1 MGRIV
6 VGSDNHL
13 QGDMLNF
20 LHDGALGSHSASEL
34 QANQAKSALYFGGV
48 KDTVKAQIQQA
59 LGYSYGD
66 LPFKYL
72 GVPLST
78 KKITLLQWQPLT
90 KKIVVKVSS
99 WTAKKLSYAGRVQFV
114 RSVIFGVQAYWA
126 QLFIIPAK
134 VMKAIQAYCRS
145 YIWSGVNVITKRAL
159 ISWEKICLPK
169 VVGGI
174 NLINLKL
181 WNKAAILKLCWNI
194 EQKQDKLWI
203 KWVHNYYI
211 KGRNLK
217 NLVVPAQASR
227 MVRKMLGAK
236 CNLHLMQHVP
246 RTKTSVIKQAY
257 LKVLGTFL
265 KVDWRVIICRNLAR
279 PNAIFTTWL
288 QQQDRLLTVDRLLKW
303 HVQADPICIMY
314 KQQDESRGHL
324 FIECRFANALW
335 LRLLRW
341 LQHSQLHLATWD
353 SMNHWVIR
361 RSKGKRHQAQLWK
374 LVYAKFVYVVWKER
388 NARTFQK
395 KECTVDTVARQIACI
410 CCLRATEPLRNIL
423 DRLALISESKNQQW
437 SLWEQEALWKKRN
450 ADSQSE
456 MAYSAQTLDISGDR
470 QSGQDVR
477 TQNVTAC
484 QAVANI
490 VKSSLGPV
498 GLDKF
503 PFCSASALVESVES
517 IYTKMLV
524 DDIGDVTITNDGAT
538 ILRMLEV
545 EHPAAK
551 VLVELAELQDREVG
565 DGTTSVVIIAAELL
579 KGANE
584 LVRHKIHP
592 TSIISGYRLAMREA
606 CKYVEEK
613 LAVKVDKLG
622 KDSLINCAKTSM
634 SSKLIADDSD
644 FFANMVVEAVQA
656 VKMTNVRGEI
666 KYPIKGINLLKAHG
680 KSAKDSYLMKGY
692 ALNTGRAA
700 QGMPMS
706 VAPARIACLDFNLQK
721 TKMQMGVQVLVT
733 DPRELE
739 RIRQRTSWLDQSSML
754 SFKPDYFVEA
764 GAIAVRRVRK
774 EDLRHVA
781 KATGATVVS
790 TFADMEG
797 EETFEPSFLGHADEV
812 VEERV
817 ADDDVIMVKGTKT
830 TSSVSIILRGANDFM
845 LDEMERALH
854 DALCI
859 VKRTLES
866 TTVVAGG
873 GAVEAALCVYLEYL
887 ATTLG
892 SREQLA
898 IAQFAESLLVI
909 PKVLA
914 NNAAKDSSDLVS
926 KLRSCHYLAQT
937 KADKKHLS
945 SMGLDLA
952 KGAVRNNLEAG
963 VIEPAMSK
971 VKIIQFATEAAIT
984 ILRIDDMIRLVKD
997 ESQND
1002 E

>member
-1 MGRIV
+1 
-6 VGSDNHL
+6 
-13 QGDMLNF
+13 
-20 LHDGALGSHSASEL
+20 
-34 QANQAKSALYFGGV
+34 
-48 KDTVKAQIQQA
+48 
-59 LGYSYGD
+59 
-66 LPFKYL
+66 
-72 GVPLST
+72 
-78 KKITLLQWQPLT
+78 
-90 KKIVVKVSS
+90 
-99 WTAKKLSYAGRVQFV
+99 
-114 RSVIFGVQAYWA
+114 
-126 QLFIIPAK
+126 
-134 VMKAIQAYCRS
+134 
-145 YIWSGVNVITKRAL
+145 
-159 ISWEKICLPK
+159 
-169 VVGGI
+169 
-174 NLINLKL
+174 
-181 WNKAAILKLCWNI
+181 
-194 EQKQDKLWI
+194 
-203 KWVHNYYI
+203 
-211 KGRNLK
+211 
-217 NLVVPAQASR
+217 
-227 MVRKMLGAK
+227 
-236 CNLHLMQHVP
+236 
-246 RTKTSVIKQAY
+246 
-257 LKVLGTFL
+257 
-265 KVDWRVIICRNLAR
+265 
-279 PNAIFTTWL
+279 
-288 QQQDRLLTVDRLLKW
+288 
-303 HVQADPICIMY
+303 
-314 KQQDESRGHL
+314 
-324 FIECRFANALW
+324 
-335 LRLLRW
+335 
-341 LQHSQLHLATWD
+341 
-353 SMNHWVIR
+353 
-361 RSKGKRHQAQLWK
+361 
-374 LVYAKFVYVVWKER
+374 
-388 NARTFQK
+388 
-395 KECTVDTVARQIACI
+395 
-410 CCLRATEPLRNIL
+410 
-423 DRLALISESKNQQW
+423 
-437 SLWEQEALWKKRN
+437 
-450 ADSQSE
+450 
-456 MAYSAQTLDISGDR
+456 MAYQGQTLDISGDR

-498 GLDKF
+498 GLD
-503 PFCSASALVESVES
+503 
-517 IYTKMLV
+517 KMLV

-622 KDSLINCAKTSM
+622 KDSLVNCAKTSM
-634 SSKLIADDSD
+634 SSKLIAADSD

-656 VKMTNVRGEI
+656 VKMTNARGEV

-680 KSAKDSYLMKGY
+680 KSAKDSYLLKGY

-700 QGMPMS
+700 QGMPLRVS
-706 VAPARIACLDFNLQK
+706 PARIACLDFNLQK

-739 RIRQRTSWLDQSSML
+739 RIRQREADMTKERIQKLLSAGANVVLTSKGIDDMAL
-754 SFKPDYFVEA
+754 KYFVEA

-797 EETFEPSFLGHADEV
+797 EETFEPSLLGHAEEV
-812 VEERV
+812 VEERI
-817 ADDDVIMVKGTKT
+817 ADDDVIMVKGTKNS
-830 TSSVSIILRGANDFM
+830 SSVSLILRGANDFM

-952 KGAVRNNLEAG
+952 KGTVRNNLEAG

-1002 E
+1002 D

>member
-1 MGRIV
+1 
-6 VGSDNHL
+6 
-13 QGDMLNF
+13 
-20 LHDGALGSHSASEL
+20 
-34 QANQAKSALYFGGV
+34 
-48 KDTVKAQIQQA
+48 
-59 LGYSYGD
+59 
-66 LPFKYL
+66 
-72 GVPLST
+72 
-78 KKITLLQWQPLT
+78 
-90 KKIVVKVSS
+90 
-99 WTAKKLSYAGRVQFV
+99 
-114 RSVIFGVQAYWA
+114 
-126 QLFIIPAK
+126 
-134 VMKAIQAYCRS
+134 
-145 YIWSGVNVITKRAL
+145 
-159 ISWEKICLPK
+159 
-169 VVGGI
+169 
-174 NLINLKL
+174 
-181 WNKAAILKLCWNI
+181 
-194 EQKQDKLWI
+194 
-203 KWVHNYYI
+203 
-211 KGRNLK
+211 
-217 NLVVPAQASR
+217 
-227 MVRKMLGAK
+227 
-236 CNLHLMQHVP
+236 
-246 RTKTSVIKQAY
+246 
-257 LKVLGTFL
+257 
-265 KVDWRVIICRNLAR
+265 
-279 PNAIFTTWL
+279 
-288 QQQDRLLTVDRLLKW
+288 
-303 HVQADPICIMY
+303 
-314 KQQDESRGHL
+314 
-324 FIECRFANALW
+324 
-335 LRLLRW
+335 
-341 LQHSQLHLATWD
+341 
-353 SMNHWVIR
+353 
-361 RSKGKRHQAQLWK
+361 
-374 LVYAKFVYVVWKER
+374 
-388 NARTFQK
+388 
-395 KECTVDTVARQIACI
+395 
-410 CCLRATEPLRNIL
+410 
-423 DRLALISESKNQQW
+423 
-437 SLWEQEALWKKRN
+437 
-450 ADSQSE
+450 

-498 GLDKF
+498 GLD
-503 PFCSASALVESVES
+503 
-517 IYTKMLV
+517 KMLV

-622 KDSLINCAKTSM
+622 KDSLVNCAKTSM

-680 KSAKDSYLMKGY
+680 KSAKDSYLLKGY

-700 QGMPMS
+700 QGMPLR

-721 TKMQMGVQVLVT
+721 TKMQMGVQVLVN

-739 RIRQRTSWLDQSSML
+739 RIRQREADMTKERIQKLLSAGANVVLTSKGIDDMAL
-754 SFKPDYFVEA
+754 KYFVEA

-812 VEERV
+812 VEERI

-830 TSSVSIILRGANDFM
+830 SSSVSLILRGANDFM

-866 TTVVAGG
+866 STVVAGG

-945 SMGLDLA
+945 SMGLDLS
-952 KGAVRNNLEAG
+952 KGTVRNNLEAG